1 MISKRFTVYLILKE
15 EKKWNENLGDTITF
29 GQKMTCHTIFL
40 DMVQLMNK
48 LGYDQYRTQWTK
60 ISFYKLSLSRQNQ
73 LILLFNIENLNGF
86 KNDSTP
92 EVQKIIF
99 LLYFGMFKT
108 YSMKYFN
115 WWYG

>member
-48 LGYDQYRTQWTK
+48 LGYDQYHTQ
-60 ISFYKLSLSRQNQ
+60 
-73 LILLFNIENLNGF
+73 
-86 KNDSTP
+86 
-92 EVQKIIF
+92 
-99 LLYFGMFKT
+99 
-108 YSMKYFN
+108 
-115 WWYG
+115 

>member
-48 LGYDQYRTQWTK
+48 LGYDQYHTQRTT
-60 ISFYKLSLSRQNQ
+60 ISFYDFNVRRQN
-73 LILLFNIENLNGF
+73 
-86 KNDSTP
+86 
-92 EVQKIIF
+92 
-99 LLYFGMFKT
+99 
-108 YSMKYFN
+108 
-115 WWYG
+115 